1 MEPKVVVLEK
11 DTSTNHVLDPW
22 ALPLL
27 AQWPKVLQ
35 VLNGQIP
42 APAVTE
48 VFITNHC
55 DFHCPHCRF
64 KAVHGTQDDHMS
76 VAEFDSLLEELSTKG
91 VSHLELSGGG
101 EPLDHPQVDEI
112 FGVIAK
118 RGFRI
123 GLITNG
129 YKLVERPELI
139 TDLLPIADWIR
150 FSVDAFSDPT
160 YSIVH
165 GRKPA
170 QYARLRE
177 MIRSI
182 TGACRRLPAIGV
194 KMLIS
199 TLNKDDALLA
209 ASAALDLGA
218 RYLQLKFLGAP
229 LEHVLPGEQISDLSV
244 ALVGQLRTLNRDGL
258 AVEFLPP
265 YAGELTSEP
274 CLMTYLHPIV
284 DWDGTIY
291 ICPFFEH
298 RKSTHSIG
306 NIRVGGFF
314 RWWNDPL
321 HQQVFA
327 GIDPNTCVPN
337 CPMKRY
343 NPVVKF
349 IQLEAFHIPYP

>member
-1 MEPKVVVLEK
+1 M
-11 DTSTNHVLDPW
+11 DNSLDPW

-35 VLNGQIP
+35 ILNGEIP
-42 APAVTE
+42 VPAVTE
-48 VFITNHC
+48 VFVTNHC

-64 KAVHGTQDDHMS
+64 KAVHGTRDDHMS
-76 VAEFDSLLEELSTKG
+76 VAELVSLLDELSTKG
-91 VSHLELSGGG
+91 VCHLELSGGG
-101 EPLDHPQVDEI
+101 EPLDHPDIDEI
-112 FGVIAK
+112 LAVIAARK
-118 RGFRI
+118 FRV

-139 TDLLPIADWIR
+139 PDLLRIADWIR

-165 GRKPA
+165 GRKRA
-170 QYARLRE
+170 QYARLSD

-182 TGACRRLPAIGV
+182 RGIGRQLPVIGV

-199 TLNKDDALLA
+199 SLNRFDAMLA
-209 ASAALDLGA
+209 APAAFDLGA
-218 RYLQLKFLGAP
+218 RYLQLKFLGSP
-229 LEHVLPGEQISDLSV
+229 EEYVLSADQIEETSTALTAQLS
-244 ALVGQLRTLNRDGL
+244 TLSRDGL
-258 AVEFLPP
+258 SVEFLPP
-265 YAGELTSEP
+265 YAGGLTSEP

-298 RKSTHSIG
+298 RKNTHSIG
-306 NIRVGGFF
+306 NIHDGGFF

-321 HQQVFA
+321 HQKVFA
-327 GIDPNTCVPN
+327 GIDPKTCVPN

-343 NPVVKF
+343 NPVAKF
-349 IQLEAFHIPYP
+349 IQIEAFRMPYI

>member
-1 MEPKVVVLEK
+1 
-11 DTSTNHVLDPW
+11 
-22 ALPLL
+22 
-27 AQWPKVLQ
+27 
-35 VLNGQIP
+35 
-42 APAVTE
+42 
-48 VFITNHC
+48 
-55 DFHCPHCRF
+55 
-64 KAVHGTQDDHMS
+64 
-76 VAEFDSLLEELSTKG
+76 
-91 VSHLELSGGG
+91 
-101 EPLDHPQVDEI
+101 
-112 FGVIAK
+112 
-118 RGFRI
+118 
-123 GLITNG
+123 
-129 YKLVERPELI
+129 
-139 TDLLPIADWIR
+139 
-150 FSVDAFSDPT
+150 
-160 YSIVH
+160 
-165 GRKPA
+165 
-170 QYARLRE
+170 
-177 MIRSI
+177 
-182 TGACRRLPAIGV
+182 
-194 KMLIS
+194 MLIS

-229 LEHVLPGEQISDLSV
+229 LEHVLPGEQISDLYV

-337 CPMKRY
+337 CPMKRCVLSASLRSGTGSEAVALRH
-343 NPVVKF
+343 PVMPIANGLGCGFVG
-349 IQLEAFHIPYP
+349 IDGSQLR

>member
-1 MEPKVVVLEK
+1 M
-11 DTSTNHVLDPW
+11 DNSLDPW

-27 AQWPKVLQ
+27 AHWTKVVQ
-35 VLNGQIP
+35 VLNGEIP
-42 APAVTE
+42 VPALTE

-64 KAVHGTQDDHMS
+64 KAMHGTQDDHMS
-76 VAEFDSLLEELSTKG
+76 APEFDDLLAELSAEG
-91 VSHLELSGGG
+91 VCHLELSGGG
-101 EPLDHPQVDEI
+101 EPLDHPQIDEI
-112 FGVIAK
+112 LAVIAARK
-118 RGFRI
+118 FRI

-129 YKLVERPELI
+129 YKLVEQPKLI
-139 TDLLPIADWIR
+139 KALLPIADWIR

-165 GRKPA
+165 GRKGA
-170 QYARLRE
+170 QYERLHA
-177 MIRSI
+177 MVRSI
-182 TGACRRLPAIGV
+182 TVGGRQLPAIGV

-199 TLNKDDALLA
+199 TLNRDDALA
-209 ASAALDLGA
+209 AAPAALDLGV
-218 RYLQLKFLGAP
+218 RYLQLKFLAAP
-229 LEHVLPGEQISDLSV
+229 LEYVLPADQVEETSAALST
-244 ALVGQLRTLNRDGL
+244 QLATLRRDGL
-258 AVEFLPP
+258 SVEFLPP

-298 RKSTHSIG
+298 RKKTHSIG
-306 NIRVGGFF
+306 NIHDGGFF
-314 RWWNDPL
+314 RCWNDPR

-327 GIDPNTCVPN
+327 GIDPKTCIPN

-343 NPVVKF
+343 NPVAKF
-349 IQLEAFHIPYP
+349 TQIEAFRIPYI